1 MKKKAYHYSDNITL
15 EEVYENLKT
24 LISTFDKVPSE
35 LLELEQDIAYE
46 LDKEEHSNE
55 CNRLIERAY
64 ELFSKY
70 IV

>member
-1 MKKKAYHYSDNITL
+1 MIEKYHCYNITL

-46 LDKEEHSNE
+46 LDKEEEHFNE
-55 CNRLIERAY
+55 CTILINRAY
-64 ELFSKY
+64 DLFSKY

>member
-1 MKKKAYHYSDNITL
+1 MIEKYHCSNITL

-46 LDKEEHSNE
+46 LDKEEERPNE

-64 ELFSKY
+64 GLFSKY

>member
-1 MKKKAYHYSDNITL
+1 MIEKYHCYNITL

-46 LDKEEHSNE
+46 LDKEEEHFNE
-55 CNRLIERAY
+55 CTILINRAY
-64 ELFSKY
+64 D
-70 IV
+70 

>member
-1 MKKKAYHYSDNITL
+1 MKAYHYSDNITL

-46 LDKEEHSNE
+46 LDKEEEHSNE